1 MKVPIFPLSTVLFP
15 DGILRLRVF
24 EQRYLEMTKQC
35 LCDESPFGV
44 CLIKEGSEVGTPAVP
59 EAVGCLA
66 TIIQWDMQQLGVFA
80 LTARGGARFR
90 ILDQSVDR
98 LGLITAQVETWDPD
112 PPDATMISACRD
124 LIAALIERAGPELFP
139 KPLQLDDATW
149 VAYRLAELLP
159 MREQEK
165 QELLEL
171 RDAGERLQRVA
182 RRLADEGYTG

>member
-15 DGILRLRVF
+15 DGILRLRIF

-35 LCDESPFGV
+35 LREESPFGV

-59 EAVGCLA
+59 ETVGCLA
-66 TIIQWDMQQLGVFA
+66 TIIQWDMPQLGVFT
-80 LTARGGARFR
+80 LTARGGTRFR

-98 LGLITAQVETWDPD
+98 LGLITAQIETWDSD
-112 PPDATMISACRD
+112 PPGATMIPACRD
-124 LIAALIERAGPELFP
+124 LIASLIERAGQELFP
-139 KPLQLDDATW
+139 QPLELENAAW

-182 RRLADEGYTG
+182 RRLSDEGYTP